1 MAGLPS
7 IGDILMLSQTAWK
20 IGRAF
25 SSNRRTVPAEFLN
38 VEAEASGLSK
48 TLKLLAETLFSD
60 DSYGNHDDDTGSLLI
75 SRASTETRRGVD
87 LIISS
92 CSQTLR
98 DLDNLVEEYQLTRRN
113 RTSGGWSVERSWS
126 ELVLENYKK
135 MAWIT
140 GGGNIEVLQ
149 SLLNMHKSC
158 ISLTIN
164 ALQSRSLARLE
175 LAVISIAQK
184 VDSVHSD
191 KSDDD
196 LSARI
201 QKVNSTIV
209 ALANNSPSLAA
220 QPESALSESPAWASP
235 LLSPMPESFRLEHS
249 RSVRSNT
256 QSWTSFD
263 HRRTSH
269 APSDISNTPS
279 LSDNSDRSSAVHHNT
294 SGSPNR
300 RRPSARWQS
309 ISSVEQLS
317 ATEEVETLRQSR
329 EATPPFCPTM
339 PLDPE
344 DSLRPMPLAT
354 TKSGRVGRGRS
365 RSESTTASQ
374 QEAFERAAFRDSAI
388 LCEIRA
394 TEVEYLQPLKDET
407 NPFDVEMGTAMK
419 SARILIVR
427 RRGTRQDGHFKFTT
441 SIWALSDDNKV
452 RMQQKLPENEAP
464 SSLPPRPQAP
474 NISPHEII
482 PFASYFSPNK
492 VSIALVSLL
501 RFHGSTFG
509 AAPVKEDKTSWVN
522 YVFEDVK
529 SATLFQSE
537 LFGRQLIGAFK
548 TEKTLR
554 LHDGLSGVLAYQEQ
568 MCGMESLRL
577 WRDIGFGGAATS
589 SPAPSPYSYHH
600 RQQSAEE
607 KEKAP
612 PPPDRVFAMIHYTA
626 AFRPGYFVFSVN
638 DPQHPLRIKDDGGS
652 KEVKLRGLRVPLDPE
667 TSPQNSGIIGPAAPK
682 VGPRTSFSMSIL
694 NSPTTGGEP
703 PERGDEALSHST
715 GQGQGAK
722 KEKLDAKKWITGA
735 RIEFAT
741 ELEKRL
747 FLEKVKEVQAAPASP
762 TEAMW
767 LDGAGQKGT

>member
-7 IGDILMLSQTAWK
+7 IGDILMLSQSAWK
-20 IGRAF
+20 TGRAF
-25 SSNRRTVPAEFLN
+25 SSNRRNVPSEFLN
-38 VEAEASGLSK
+38 IEAEASGLSK

-60 DSYGNHDDDTGSLLI
+60 DNYGSHDDDSGSLLI

-98 DLDNLVEEYQLTRRN
+98 ELDDLVEEYQLTRRN

-135 MAWIT
+135 MSWTT
-140 GGGNIEVLQ
+140 GGGSIEVLQ

-175 LAVISIAQK
+175 QAVMSMAQK

-196 LSARI
+196 LSVRI
-201 QKVNSTIV
+201 QRVNSTIV
-209 ALANNSPSLAA
+209 ALANDSPSLAA
-220 QPESALSESPAWASP
+220 QPESTLSESPAWASP
-235 LLSPMPESFRLEHS
+235 LLSPMPESFRVEYS

-256 QSWTSFD
+256 QSWTSSD
-263 HRRTSH
+263 HRRPSH

-279 LSDNSDRSSAVHHNT
+279 LSDNSDRSSAVQHNT
-294 SGSPNR
+294 SGSPIAH
-300 RRPSARWQS
+300 RPSARWQS
-309 ISSVEQLS
+309 ISSVEPLS
-317 ATEEVETLRQSR
+317 PTDEVATLRQSR
-329 EATPPFCPTM
+329 AATPPYAPTM
-339 PLDPE
+339 PLDSE
-344 DSLRPMPLAT
+344 ESLHPMPLAP
-354 TKSGRVGRGRS
+354 TKFGRSGRERS
-365 RSESTTASQ
+365 RSASTTASQ

-388 LCEIRA
+388 LCELRA

-407 NPFDVEMGTAMK
+407 NPFDLEMGTAMK

-427 RRGTRQDGHFKFTT
+427 RRGTRQDGQFKFTT
-441 SIWALSDDNKV
+441 SIWALSDDNKI
-452 RMQQKLPENEAP
+452 RMQQKLPENEPP
-464 SSLPPRPQAP
+464 SSLPRKPQAP
-474 NISPHEII
+474 NISPNEII

-509 AAPVKEDKTSWVN
+509 ATPVKEDKTSWVN

-589 SPAPSPYSYHH
+589 SPAPSPHAHNH
-600 RQQSAEE
+600 RHQSTDE
-607 KEKAP
+607 KEKAQP

-638 DPQHPLRIKDDGGS
+638 DPHHPLRIKDDGGS
-652 KEVKLRGLRVPLDPE
+652 KEIKIRGLRVPLDPE
-667 TSPQNSGIIGPAAPK
+667 PSHQHSGIIGAGAPK
-682 VGPRTSFSMSIL
+682 VGARTSSSMSMLSI
-694 NSPTTGGEP
+694 STVVGEP
-703 PERGDEALSHST
+703 PERGDEGTFSQTT
-715 GQGQGAK
+715 GQSQGAK
-722 KEKLDAKKWITGA
+722 KEKIDAKKWITGA

-747 FLEKVKEVQAAPASP
+747 FLEKVKEVQPARSS
-762 TEAMW
+762 TS
-767 LDGAGQKGT
+767 

>member
-1 MAGLPS
+1 LPS

-164 ALQSRSLARLE
+164 ALQSLARLE

-263 HRRTSH
+263 HRRTSR

-589 SPAPSPYSYHH
+589 SPAP
-600 RQQSAEE
+600 
-607 KEKAP
+607 
-612 PPPDRVFAMIHYTA
+612 VFAMIHYTA

-667 TSPQNSGIIGPAAPK
+667 T
-682 VGPRTSFSMSIL
+682 
-694 NSPTTGGEP
+694 
-703 PERGDEALSHST
+703 GDEALSHST

-747 FLEKVKEVQAAPASP
+747 FLEKVKEVQ
-762 TEAMW
+762 
-767 LDGAGQKGT
+767 